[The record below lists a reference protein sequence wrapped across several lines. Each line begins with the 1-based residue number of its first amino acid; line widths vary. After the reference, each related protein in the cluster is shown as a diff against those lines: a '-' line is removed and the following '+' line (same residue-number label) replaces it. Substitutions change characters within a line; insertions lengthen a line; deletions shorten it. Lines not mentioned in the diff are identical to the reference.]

1 MSEKLESGLGAGL
14 DIEQDSASKI
24 LQDYIK
30 DNWPDTVQSNP
41 DLPVKDRIDFGAWPD
56 RTNKTI
62 TLRCY
67 RVVTN
72 VYDQDVGSHMYH
84 FDIPVAVDIYLR
96 DLKAI
101 GARQESVRMIAIE
114 NYLRD
119 FITLGRLA
127 LRDKGVDHID
137 LVNSE
142 VIPEPPDQISEV
154 WFHLVVTVRMY
165 YWMNRVPV

>member
-1 MSEKLESGLGAGL
+1 MSEELKSGLGPGL

-30 DNWPDTVQSNP
+30 LNWPTVQTNP
-41 DLPVKDRIDFGAWPD
+41 DLPLQDKIDFGAWPD

-72 VYDQDVGSHMYH
+72 VYDQDVGSHMYA

-96 DLKAI
+96 DIKAP
-101 GARQESVRMIAIE
+101 GLRQESLRLIAIE
-114 NYLRD
+114 TYLRD
-119 FITLGRLA
+119 FTILNRLG

-142 VIPEPPDQISEV
+142 VIPEPLNETSEV
-154 WFHLVVTVRMY
+154 WFHLVVTIRMY